1 MNSVTLVGRVMTDAT
16 GYART
21 GGGEAMFMLETSGLD
36 EGAGCHAIVLGAGLE
51 ARCMDIMHAGGTVW
65 VEGVL
70 CACPPGYVRARTV
83 LMMSPGGGGAGQAG
97 PTVGDAA
104 DVQPVKTGGGAA
116 AWLQ

>member
-21 GGGEAMFMLETSGLD
+21 GGGEAMFMLETPGLD

-51 ARCMDIMHAGGTVW
+51 ARCRDIMQAGGTVW

-83 LMMSPGGGGAGQAG
+83 LMMPSAGGGTGQPD
-97 PTVGDAA
+97 PTVEEAYVRPA
-104 DVQPVKTGGGAA
+104 EAGGGMA